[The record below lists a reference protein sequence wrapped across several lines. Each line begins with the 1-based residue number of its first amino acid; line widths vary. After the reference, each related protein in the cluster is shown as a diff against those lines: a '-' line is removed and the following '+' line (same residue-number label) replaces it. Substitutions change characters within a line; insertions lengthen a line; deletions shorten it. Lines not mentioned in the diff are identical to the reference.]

1 MGASRAPA
9 CVTPFALPLLLVL
22 AAPWALAQ
30 PASDRPDPR
39 PMVTAQPATVKPL
52 LEHSSGSAPTLQ
64 LSQAEITT
72 LLRLQIKYVFV
83 IFNENHSFD
92 NEFGTF
98 PGVNG
103 IYSDGQAPCSA
114 ANTAGF
120 TQTSE
125 PVPRLSELPVN
136 KMCHSQSFDFHFSL
150 DVRRVVLDDR
160 RVRLREE
167 RRRDDE
173 IRSRTVAGDRYVVDD
188 RDPEKGLDVDVV
200 RVRLHRIPEEDHDVD
215 PALGDHRAELL
226 IAPER
231 PGLEPRDLGNRS

>member
-22 AAPWALAQ
+22 AAPWAL
-30 PASDRPDPR
+30 
-39 PMVTAQPATVKPL
+39 AQPATVKPL

-103 IYSDGQAPCSA
+103 IYSDGQALRSA

-120 TQTSE
+120 TQTY
-125 PVPRLSELPVN
+125 PDVN
-136 KMCHSQSFDFHFSL
+136 G
-150 DVRRVVLDDR
+150 
-160 RVRLREE
+160 
-167 RRRDDE
+167 
-173 IRSRTVAGDRYVVDD
+173 A
-188 RDPEKGLDVDVV
+188 
-200 RVRLHRIPEEDHDVD
+200 
-215 PALGDHRAELL
+215 
-226 IAPER
+226 
-231 PGLEPRDLGNRS
+231 

>member
-103 IYSDGQAPCSA
+103 IYSDGQAPRSA

-120 TQTSE
+120 TQTY
-125 PVPRLSELPVN
+125 PDVN
-136 KMCHSQSFDFHFSL
+136 GA
-150 DVRRVVLDDR
+150 
-160 RVRLREE
+160 
-167 RRRDDE
+167 
-173 IRSRTVAGDRYVVDD
+173 TVTVTPFLIGPTENSSVVDSVDHSHTGLATKIHLVNNVPQTDQFALDEYTRFASKGGAAYRDIESGGRVQGASTLTMQLARNLFLSPD
-188 RDPEKGLDVDVV
+188 RSFYRKVQE
-200 RVRLHRIPEEDHDVD
+200 
-215 PALGDHRAELL
+215 AHRA
-226 IAPER
+226 
-231 PGLEPRDLGNRS
+231 GLVKA